1 MKEVDNMNIRD
12 GVKLII
18 KNERKTTQK
27 DFAEAIGMPYSTYS
41 TSLRLG
47 NITINKLL
55 KILNAL
61 DYEIVLRPKKGIDK
75 SSRSIIIDET
85 VERR

>member
-1 MKEVDNMNIRD
+1 MNISDALRTLIRD
-12 GVKLII
+12 EK
-18 KNERKTTQK
+18 KTTQK
-27 DFAEAIGMPYSTYS
+27 EFAESINMPFTTLN
-41 TSLRLG
+41 TSLRVG